1 MEMRHL
7 RYFVAVAEHLHF
19 GKAAAELQI
28 AQPSLSHQIRQLE
41 TELQTELL
49 HRTKR
54 RVQLT
59 EAGRLFLEQAR
70 EILAHTDRA
79 ALMVRR
85 AVPGT
90 AGRLRIGL
98 AHWMDVTSFIE
109 IVKRLERRQPGIQ
122 LEMRLMSASPQLT
135 ALRDERLDAG
145 FVYPPIPNQ
154 LNGEIVASEP
164 FVVALPFHH
173 RLSMTPS
180 IPLAALSHEPFIL
193 FPRESMP
200 HLYDRAIEVCGEV
213 GFTPNVREEIDQP
226 DLMLRLVAAGLGI
239 SLVPASARKAPRPGV
254 AFRMLEPSRRVLDT
268 AVAWRK
274 HASPPVLALFLEVVR
289 EVFTAASGLSRRG
302 PV

>member
-7 RYFVAVAEHLHF
+7 RYFVAVADHLHF
-19 GKAAAELQI
+19 GRAAAELRI

-41 TELQTELL
+41 AELQTQVFY
-49 HRTKR
+49 RTKR

-70 EILAHTDRA
+70 EILAQTDRA
-79 ALMVRR
+79 TLIARR
-85 AVPGT
+85 AVQGT

-98 AHWMDVTSFIE
+98 AHWMDVPNLIE
-109 IVKRLERRQPGIQ
+109 VVKRLERRQPGIQ
-122 LEMRLMSASPQLT
+122 LEMRQMSASLQLT
-135 ALRDERLDAG
+135 ALTDEHLDVG
-145 FVYPPIPNQ
+145 FIHPPVPKP

-173 RLSMTPS
+173 RLSMTQC
-180 IPLAALSHEPFIL
+180 IPLSALSHEPFIL

-200 HLYDRAIEVCGEV
+200 QFYDRAIEICTEV
-213 GFTPNVREEIDQP
+213 GFTPNVREEIDHP
-226 DLMLRLVAAGLGI
+226 DLILRLVAAGLGI

-254 AFRMLEPSRRVLDT
+254 AFRMIEPSRCVLET
-268 AVAWRK
+268 AVAWPK
-274 HASPPVLALFLEVVR
+274 HASPVLSLFLEVVR
-289 EVFTAASGLSRRG
+289 EVFNAASGLSCRG

>member
-19 GKAAAELQI
+19 GKAAAELRI

-79 ALMVRR
+79 ALIARR
-85 AVPGT
+85 AVQGT

-98 AHWMDVTSFIE
+98 AYWMDVTNLIE
-109 IVKRLERRQPGIQ
+109 VVKRLERRQPGIQ
-122 LEMRLMSASPQLT
+122 LEMRQMSATRQLT
-135 ALRDERLDAG
+135 AIGEERLDIG
-145 FVYPPIPNQ
+145 FVHPPIPKQ

-164 FVVALPFHH
+164 FVAALPFHH

-193 FPRESMP
+193 FPRESMR

-239 SLVPASARKAPRPGV
+239 SLVPSSARKAPRPGV
-254 AFRMLEPSRRVLDT
+254 ALRMLEPSRRVLDT
-268 AVAWRK
+268 AVAWPK
-274 HASPPVLALFLEVVR
+274 HASPPVLGLFLEVVR
-289 EVFTAASGLSRRG
+289 EVFNAASGLSRRG
-302 PV
+302 SV

>member
-19 GKAAAELQI
+19 GKAAAELRI

-54 RVQLT
+54 RVQMT

-70 EILAHTDRA
+70 EILAHTVRA
-79 ALMVRR
+79 TLVARR
-85 AVPGT
+85 AVQGT
-90 AGRLRIGL
+90 AGRLRVGL
-98 AHWMDVTSFIE
+98 AHWMDVANLIE
-109 IVKRLERRQPGIQ
+109 IIKQLERRQPGIQ
-122 LEMRLMSASPQLT
+122 LEMRLMSATSQLT
-135 ALRDERLDAG
+135 ALSDQRLDVG
-145 FVYPPIPNQ
+145 FVPPPIPKQ

-173 RLSMTPS
+173 RLSTTPS
-180 IPLAALSHEPFIL
+180 IPLAALSDEPFIL

-200 HLYDRAIEVCGEV
+200 HLYDRAIEICNEV

-239 SLVPASARKAPRPGV
+239 SLVPSSACKAPRPGV
-254 AFRMLEPSRRVLDT
+254 ALRMLEPSRRVLDT
-268 AVAWRK
+268 AVVWPK
-274 HASPPVLALFLEVVR
+274 HASAPVLNLFLEAVR
-289 EVFTAASGLSRRG
+289 AVFNASRGLSHRG
-302 PV
+302 SV